1 MSGLWRVFCTVPDAM
16 AAEAAARALVDAVA
30 SVSAFEAAPGGPWLV
45 EGVSPARPDSAALET
60 RLALAW
66 LGRGETA
73 PALAIERLPT
83 RDWLAEN
90 QQSFPPIAVGRFFI
104 HGTAARV
111 RIPAGRIALTIDAA
125 TAFGTGEHAS
135 TRGCLLALDALARR
149 RRPRAVLDMGT
160 GTGILA
166 IAAAKVWRVQVAA
179 FDIDAEAARVARHN
193 AAVNGV
199 ASLVAARRGRSYAER
214 TLRRRAPYDLIFA
227 NILARPIIAM
237 ARGLA
242 RALAPDGVAV
252 LSGLLPWQEAA
263 VLAAHRRVRLTL
275 VRRIAVDGWSTL
287 VLRSG
292 SNFLR
297 GSSSP

>member
-1 MSGLWRVFCTVPDAM
+1 MSVLWRVFCTVPDAV
-16 AAEAAARALVDAVA
+16 AAEAAARALDDAVA

-45 EGVSPARPDSAALET
+45 EGVSPAKPEAAALET

-66 LGRGETA
+66 LGRAETA
-73 PALAIERLPT
+73 PALIVERLPA

-104 HGTAARV
+104 HGSAARV
-111 RIPAGRIALTIDAA
+111 RVPGGCVALTIDAA

-149 RRPRAVLDMGT
+149 RRARAVLDMGT

-166 IAAAKVWRVQVAA
+166 IAAAKIWRAKVAA
-179 FDIDAEAARVARHN
+179 FDIDEEAARVARRN

-199 ASLVAARRGRSYAER
+199 ASFVTARRGRSHAGR
-214 TLRRRAPYDLIFA
+214 ALRRRAPYDLVFA

-242 RALAPDGVAV
+242 RALAPGGVAV

-275 VRRIAVDGWSTL
+275 AARIVVDGWSTL

-292 SNFLR
+292 SNFPR
-297 GSSSP
+297 GCSPP